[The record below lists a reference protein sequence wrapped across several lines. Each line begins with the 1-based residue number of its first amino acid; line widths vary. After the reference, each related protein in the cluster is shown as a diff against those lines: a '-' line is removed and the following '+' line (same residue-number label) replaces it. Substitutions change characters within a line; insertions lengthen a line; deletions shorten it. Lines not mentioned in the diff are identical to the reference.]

1 MLKAIL
7 ISVAF
12 VLCLAVLGPVQ
23 AQYPGTVQ
31 ISRIDFTLVAEDY
44 ITLHEYAPKIDHFV
58 KDITKKWLDEPIPRG
73 MRQTTIH
80 IYHRSYNKAYC
91 TITDHPVIY
100 IYSDGKHLEATL
112 KHELTHALLMIRYPD
127 LPRWT
132 HEGVASS
139 WDGPG
144 NQAKYAAIL
153 NWSRKS
159 GTYPRLAEIMKGV
172 RFNARNTT
180 AYAASNNLVKFLL
193 FHSDRY
199 TLFLYSSGKCTLK
212 RAYGYSSIYALQQ
225 AWIKWLNAPVPAMRP
240 SG

>member
-1 MLKAIL
+1 MLKVIL

-23 AQYPGTVQ
+23 AQHTVQ

-44 ITLHEYAPKIDHFV
+44 ATLHEYAPKIDRMV
-58 KDITKKWLDEPIPRG
+58 KDITKRWLDEPIPRG
-73 MRQTTIH
+73 MRQTTVH

-91 TITDHPVIY
+91 TKDLNIF
-100 IYSDGKHLEATL
+100 IYSNGDHLEATL
-112 KHELTHALLMIRYPD
+112 KHELTHALLHIRYPD

-132 HEGVASS
+132 HEGVATS

-144 NQAKYAAIL
+144 NQARYAHIL

-193 FHSDRY
+193 SRSDRY
-199 TLFLYSSGKCTLK
+199 TLFLYSTGKCTLE
-212 RAYGYSSIYALQQ
+212 RAYGYSSTYALQQ
-225 AWIKWLNAPVPAMRP
+225 AWITWLNAPCVAMRP